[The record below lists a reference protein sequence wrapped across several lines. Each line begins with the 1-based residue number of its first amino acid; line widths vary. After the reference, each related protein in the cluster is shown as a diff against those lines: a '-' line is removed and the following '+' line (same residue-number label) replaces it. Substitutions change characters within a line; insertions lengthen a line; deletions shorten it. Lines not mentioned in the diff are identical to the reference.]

1 MRFKVFNFLLIVVM
15 AGVAFYSCK
24 KTTSQMMRD
33 QEVELTKG
41 YAEKYMKDATK
52 TTSGLY
58 YLETKA
64 GKDTISIKTG
74 DLIKIFYKGYLIQDT
89 INEGIKKG
97 TMFDSSGDYEPFS
110 FVVGAGTVITGW
122 DEAIRLMKDGA
133 EAEWLIPSRLAYS
146 AQAQNG
152 IPAYSPLVFDVRIYR
167 VYRADSTSEFPVIS
181 KKPPVSF

>member
-1 MRFKVFNFLLIVVM
+1 MRIRVFSYLLIFAI
-15 AGVAFYSCK
+15 AGAAFFSCK
-24 KTTSQMMRD
+24 KTTSQALRD
-33 QEVELTKG
+33 QEVEYING
-41 YAEKYMKDATK
+41 YAAKYMKDAKK
-52 TTSGLY
+52 TTSGIY

-64 GKDTISIKTG
+64 GKDTITIKAG
-74 DLIKIFYKGYLIQDT
+74 DLIKIFYNGYLIQDT

-97 TMFDSSGDYEPFS
+97 AMFDSSGDYEPFS

-122 DEAIRLMKDGA
+122 DEAIRLMKDGG
-133 EAEWLIPSRLAYS
+133 EATWLIPSRLAYS
-146 AQAQNG
+146 AQPQNG